1 MIKGI
6 IFDLGWTLMWYDGD
20 SKAVNPIA
28 AQSLAA
34 FLNAN
39 GVAVGNDFPAAFQA
53 AREARWKCADETC
66 VEQTIEDALRDTL
79 IQFGH
84 TASPNG
90 LLPRAVR
97 VFFAEHERRWQAYPD
112 ARATL
117 QELTRRGLR
126 VGMFSNADDDGL
138 VQNCVA
144 RLGFAPYLKPALSSA
159 MPHRL
164 RKPDP
169 RALHLISD
177 EWQIAPSE
185 IVMVGDSPQY
195 DILGA
200 HRAGMR
206 ALLIERGG
214 SFWWQKIPDAL
225 ANDPALRA
233 DVTVKT
239 LAEISSVIEKM

>member
-1 MIKGI
+1 MIRGV
-6 IFDLGWTLMWYDGD
+6 IFDLGWTLMFYDGD
-20 SKAVNPIA
+20 SKEVNPRA
-28 AQSLAA
+28 AKSAAA
-34 FLNAN
+34 FLSAH
-39 GVAVGNDFPAAFQA
+39 GIVVGDDFPAAFQA
-53 AREARWKCADETC
+53 AREARWKCADATC
-66 VEQTIEDALRDTL
+66 VEQPIEDALRDTL
-79 IQFGH
+79 AQYGY
-84 TASPNG
+84 TASLDG

-97 VFFAEHERRWQAYPD
+97 VFFEEHEQRWRAYPD
-112 ARATL
+112 ALATL

-126 VGMFSNADDDGL
+126 VGLFSNADDDGL

-144 RLGFAPYLKPALSSA
+144 RLGFTPYLNPALSSA

-169 RALHLISD
+169 RALHLVSD
-177 EWQIAPSE
+177 AWQMLPSE

-206 ALLIERGG
+206 AILVDHAENL
-214 SFWWQKIPDAL
+214 WWQKIPEDR

-239 LAEISSVIEKM
+239 LAEVPSVIEKM

>member
-6 IFDLGWTLMWYDGD
+6 IFDLGWTLMHYDGD
-20 SKAVNPIA
+20 WKEVNPRTA
-28 AQSLAA
+28 RAVAV
-34 FLNAN
+34 FLGTH
-39 GVAVGNDFPAAFQA
+39 GVALGDDFPAAFQA
-53 AREARWKCADETC
+53 AREARWKRADETGI
-66 VEQTIEDALRDTL
+66 EQTTEDALRDAL
-79 IQFGH
+79 AQFGY
-84 TASPNG
+84 TASLDG

-97 VFFAEHERRWQAYPD
+97 VFFEEHERRWHAYPD
-112 ARATL
+112 ALATL

-126 VGMFSNADDDGL
+126 VGLFSNSDDDGL

-144 RLGFAPYLKPALSSA
+144 QFGFAPYLKPALSSA

-169 RALHLISD
+169 RAFHLISD
-177 EWQIAPSE
+177 AWHIAPSE
-185 IVMVGDSPQY
+185 IVMVGDAPQY

-206 ALLIERGG
+206 AILIDHAEN
-214 SFWWQKIPDAL
+214 FWWQKIPDDR

-233 DVTVKT
+233 DATVKT
-239 LAEISSVIEKM
+239 LEEIPQIIFDF